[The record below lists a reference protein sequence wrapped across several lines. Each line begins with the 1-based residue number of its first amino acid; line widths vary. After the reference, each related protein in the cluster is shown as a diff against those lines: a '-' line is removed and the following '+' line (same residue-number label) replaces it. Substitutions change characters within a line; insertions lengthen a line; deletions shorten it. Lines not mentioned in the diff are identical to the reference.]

1 MKHNNAKQVRAI
13 LERVPATRKNDLRLI
28 AYVWAE
34 VIGYD
39 KLNDTTAKQLLD
51 LMGEGKLPKPESI
64 RIARQRIQ
72 RYNSNL
78 K

>member
-1 MKHNNAKQVRAI
+1 MKNKNAKQVRAI

-51 LMGEGKLPKPESI
+51 LISEGALPKPECI

-72 RYNSNL
+72 RYNPNL

>member
-1 MKHNNAKQVRAI
+1 MKNKNAKQVRAI

-39 KLNDTTAKQLLD
+39 KLNDTTAKQVLD
-51 LMGEGKLPKPESI
+51 LMSEGELPKPECI
-64 RIARQRIQ
+64 RIARQRLQ
-72 RYNSNL
+72 RNNPNL

>member
-1 MKHNNAKQVRAI
+1 MKHNVTKKVRAI
-13 LERVPATRKNDLRLI
+13 LERVPATRKSDARLI

-51 LMGEGKLPKPESI
+51 MMSEGKLPATQTI
-64 RIARQRIQ
+64 RRSRQRIQ
-72 RYNSNL
+72 KS
-78 K
+78 KAI

>member
-1 MKHNNAKQVRAI
+1 MKNKNAKQVRAI

-51 LMGEGKLPKPESI
+51 LMSEGTLPKPECI
-64 RIARQRIQ
+64 RIARQRLQ
-72 RYNSNL
+72 RCNPNL

>member
-13 LERVPATRKNDLRLI
+13 LERVPATRKSDARLI

-34 VIGYD
+34 IIGYD
-39 KLNDTTAKQLLD
+39 KLNHITAKQLLD
-51 LMGEGKLPKPESI
+51 MFSDGKLPKPESI

-72 RYNSNL
+72 RYNPNL

>member
-1 MKHNNAKQVRAI
+1 MKNKNAKQVRAI

-39 KLNDTTAKQLLD
+39 KLNDTTAKQVLD
-51 LMGEGKLPKPESI
+51 LMSEGELPKPECI

-72 RYNSNL
+72 RYNPNL